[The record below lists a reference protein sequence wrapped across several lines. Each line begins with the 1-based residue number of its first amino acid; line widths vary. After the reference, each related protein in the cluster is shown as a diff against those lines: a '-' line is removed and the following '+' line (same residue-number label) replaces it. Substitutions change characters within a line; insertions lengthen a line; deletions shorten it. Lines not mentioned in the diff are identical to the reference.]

1 MNGTENTTATNAA
14 ENQEVEN
21 TAGAEVAAQENATA
35 EAQQGSQ
42 PAEEESQSAQ
52 ESAGQPQN
60 AAGASQG
67 LDEFLNSNKAFKA
80 EFDRRVAKAIDTYKQ
95 NHSGTQ
101 QKPGV
106 DEVAVGSSS
115 EQKSENIKPEQE
127 ATGND
132 NPDPETA
139 APEKPND
146 IGALIAAEVEK
157 ATNKIK
163 FETCLQR
170 TMEKAGIKDT
180 IGYLAHIDV
189 EDLRAHY
196 DAKKDTIDGYET
208 VEEEMRKSYPHYF
221 ATGTAT
227 GAAHGTFEKESNAPL
242 SLKEALTAALNGKN

>member
-1 MNGTENTTATNAA
+1 M
-14 ENQEVEN
+14 
-21 TAGAEVAAQENATA
+21 
-35 EAQQGSQ
+35 
-42 PAEEESQSAQ
+42 
-52 ESAGQPQN
+52 
-60 AAGASQG
+60 
-67 LDEFLNSNKAFKA
+67 
-80 EFDRRVAKAIDTYKQ
+80 
-95 NHSGTQ
+95 
-101 QKPGV
+101 
-106 DEVAVGSSS
+106 AVSVSS

-132 NPDPETA
+132 NPDPEA

-227 GAAHGTFEKESNAPL
+227 GAAHGTFEKENNAPL
-242 SLKEALTAALNGKN
+242 SLREALSAAINGKR